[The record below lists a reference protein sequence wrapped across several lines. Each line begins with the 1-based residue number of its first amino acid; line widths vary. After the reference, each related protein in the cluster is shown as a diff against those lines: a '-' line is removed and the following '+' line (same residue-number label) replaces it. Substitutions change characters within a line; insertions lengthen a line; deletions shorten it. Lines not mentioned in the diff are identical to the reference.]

1 MMSDKI
7 KIKLLKNQ
15 RNHSSIQKEIL
26 KSHMSADEIAIHP
39 VIGDLTKKVKRI
51 KFASLINVK
60 PKLTPIEDIKDE
72 KKIKLIEK
80 VNSFRK
86 ILYDYNKSQKYPKND
101 EINIYKGLKKYN
113 FYEKYKII
121 KNHDILEEK
130 QMLEEIETLY
140 NNKDVSVPSLTKN
153 DNNLFK
159 GNLLLLNE
167 KNIKNSILYQLTTD
181 KSNKNSMSFLKKIQK
196 KINDQILGKPPLPK
210 ILKVNEGYNVK
221 VPKETK
227 DNNNKTEKI
236 FYNKQNIEEISKSQ
250 NYINS
255 IKETINTID
264 DIDYFFDSN
273 NKEYFNYLK
282 NQNSKI
288 STRVNSALGVFPL
301 TNTNLNNNAHNSAI
315 NIYDLKNNFKFINQD
330 TNKNKSNLDIFRIN
344 LNNEHFSNFKDINKK
359 NEKNS
364 NVINFQFDNK
374 IINNTVKNNNRN
386 NSIDYSNIG
395 QIDFTKKPNLIKIKK
410 INLNAKKDKISPS
423 LNLNF
428 NSTKNNKSSFLKVQ
442 IIERSV
448 DRKKTTINFNHK
460 NVTFDKISSFY
471 PLERRKSLP
480 HIYGDKPIHEP
491 KSIVENLYDKIR
503 EKDDTL
509 EYDFLIKN
517 YLKSRRY
524 NLEAKI
530 SPSDVCNNYQIVRE
544 NIVRNDFL
552 KRNIRLKRICG
563 FDDSASLEKIKSD
576 YEKNKIEIN
585 NVADEMNKVF
595 SKLNNPVLG
604 KYTGV

>member
-196 KINDQILGKPPLPK
+196 KINNQILGKPPLPK
-210 ILKVNEGYNVK
+210 ILKVNKGYNIK

-315 NIYDLKNNFKFINQD
+315 NICDLKNNFKFINQD

-410 INLNAKKDKISPS
+410 INLNANKDKISPS

-460 NVTFDKISSFY
+460 NVTFDKLSSFY

>member
-86 ILYDYNKSQKYPKND
+86 ILYDYNKSQKYPNND

-140 NNKDVSVPSLTKN
+140 KNKDVSVPSLTKN

-210 ILKVNEGYNVK
+210 ILKVNKGYNIK

-460 NVTFDKISSFY
+460 NVTFDKLSSFY

-563 FDDSASLEKIKSD
+563 FDDSASLEKMKSD